1 MVTLHPWDSGPHADA
16 HAACG
21 HVHTKIHTI
30 MATTKKTANEIGNK
44 NETRREL
51 YLRKLGETF
60 TDEAAKAIAAMKA
73 DALKENK
80 EFQAMK
86 AALKAK
92 ETDICESVV
101 NRAMCTHIARTFAPL
116 WKIETEKLLSLLV
129 NNDGR
134 VIRDGKPY
142 LVGTLAQAASYAVYI
157 HDTLHKAHKERKEEF
172 AAVHAFVKGQRDL
185 DFFSEEQI
193 KANTLKKF
201 CITEEEYNSAIETM
215 K

>member
-1 MVTLHPWDSGPHADA
+1 
-16 HAACG
+16 
-21 HVHTKIHTI
+21 

-51 YLRKLGETF
+51 YLRKLGESF
-60 TDEAAKAIAAMKA
+60 TEEAAKAIAAMKA
-73 DALKENK
+73 DALKEDK
-80 EFQAMK
+80 EYLRLK

-92 ETDICESVV
+92 ETAICESVI

-116 WKIETEKLLSLLV
+116 WKIETDSLLNMLV
-129 NNDGR
+129 DNDGR
-134 VIRDGKPY
+134 VWRDGKPY
-142 LVGTLAQAASYAVYI
+142 LIGTLAQAASYAVYI

-193 KANTLKKF
+193 KTNTLKKF
-201 CITEEEYNSAIETM
+201 GITEEEYNKAIEAM

>member
-1 MVTLHPWDSGPHADA
+1 
-16 HAACG
+16 
-21 HVHTKIHTI
+21 
-30 MATTKKTANEIGNK
+30 MATAKKTANEIGNK

-60 TDEAAKAIAAMKA
+60 TEEAAKAIAAMKA

-86 AALKAK
+86 STLKAK
-92 ETDICESVV
+92 ETAICESVV

-116 WKIETEKLLSLLV
+116 WKIEAEKLLSILV
-129 NNDGR
+129 DNDGR
-134 VIRDGKPY
+134 VIRNGKPY

-157 HDTLHKAHKERKEEF
+157 HDTLYKIHKERKEEF

-193 KANTLKKF
+193 KTNTLKKF
-201 CITEEEYNSAIETM
+201 GITEEEYNKAIETM